1 MMDRRLTPANENVA
15 HESLRG
21 KVNAQRFTEGTLKQV
36 VGDSFLLDAPSGN
49 RDRQVLSGDQFNIL
63 DGDDHMVFGQ
73 SLKDGYVGY
82 LEAWGL
88 GDPQTLTHRV
98 THRTTHM
105 YPEPNFKSPH
115 NSVFHMNSQVQVV
128 ATEGKWAEVKLPKTP
143 MSAPKHGYIPMPHL
157 CPIDEYSSDPVTI
170 AEQFLDTPY
179 VWAGNSGFGID
190 CSGLVQAA
198 LLACGIGCPADSDL
212 QEAALGQ
219 EIPEGAPLQRGDLL
233 FWKGHVAMV
242 VDDTRMIHA
251 NAHDMSVVYEDMA
264 SAITRIEAQGDGPVT
279 SRKRL

>member
-1 MMDRRLTPANENVA
+1 MDRRLTPANAHVA

-21 KVNAQRFTEGTLKQV
+21 KVDAPRYTKGTVKQV

-82 LEAWGL
+82 LEAWSL
-88 GDPQTLTHRV
+88 GDPQPLTHRV
-98 THRTTHM
+98 IRRTTHM
-105 YPEPNFKSPH
+105 YREPDFKTPYSRAFH
-115 NSVFHMNSQVQVV
+115 LNSTVQVV
-128 ATEGKWAEVKLPKTP
+128 SQQGKWAEVKLPKTP
-143 MSAPKHGYIPMPHL
+143 MSAPKHGFIPAAHL
-157 CPIDEYSSDPVTI
+157 RPIDDYASDPVAI

-198 LLACGIGCPADSDL
+198 LLACGIPCPGDSDL
-212 QEAALGQ
+212 QETALDHD
-219 EIPEGAPLQRGDLL
+219 IPEGTPLQRGDIL

-242 VDDTRMIHA
+242 VDANRIIHA
-251 NAHDMSVVYEDMA
+251 NAHHMSVVYENTSD
-264 SAITRIEAQGDGPVT
+264 AIARIGAQGDGPVT
-279 SRKRL
+279 ARKRL

>member
-1 MMDRRLTPANENVA
+1 MDRRLTPANENVA

-21 KVNAQRFTEGTLKQV
+21 KVNAPRFTEGTLKQV
-36 VGDSFLLDAPSGN
+36 VGDNFLLDAPSGN
-49 RDRQVLSGDQFNIL
+49 RDRQVLSGDQVNIL

-88 GDPQTLTHRV
+88 GEPQTLTHRV

-105 YPEPNFKSPH
+105 YPEPNFKMPH
-115 NSVFHMNSQVQVV
+115 NGVFHMNSQVHVV
-128 ATEGKWAEVKLPKTP
+128 GTEGKWAEVQLPKTP
-143 MSAPKHGYIPMPHL
+143 MSAPKHGFVPISHL
-157 CPIDEYSSDPVTI
+157 CPISVYASDPVAI

-179 VWAGNSGFGID
+179 VWAGNSGAGID

-198 LLACGIGCPADSDL
+198 LLACGIDCPADSDL
-212 QEAALGQ
+212 QETALGHD
-219 EIPEGAPLQRGDLL
+219 IPEDAPLQRGDLL

-242 VDDTRMIHA
+242 VDDTRIIHA
-251 NAHDMSVVYEDMA
+251 NAHDMSVVYEDTA
-264 SAITRIEAQGDGPVT
+264 DAIARIEAQGDGPVT